1 MYNEFYNIR
10 AYWIRK
16 KYVLNKNE
24 WILLKLSSRTIK
36 NCRRLWSRRF
46 FPHSYNFLKNRISFK
61 EETMNKELLEKIQ
74 KSEFISNKDTI
85 FTEIN
90 EVVENTL
97 RLTSE
102 LNTGYKTPE
111 EVRNILTNITGKEI
125 DSSVQVL
132 TPFNTDFG
140 VNIRLGKDIFIN
152 KSCMFVDLGGIELED
167 NVLIGPDVKILSVN
181 HSLDPKNRR
190 GVILRSVKIK
200 RNVWLGAGVTVCP
213 GVTIGENSV
222 VGAGSVVTKDVPDNT
237 VYAGV
242 PAKFIKNI

>member
-1 MYNEFYNIR
+1 
-10 AYWIRK
+10 
-16 KYVLNKNE
+16 
-24 WILLKLSSRTIK
+24 
-36 NCRRLWSRRF
+36 
-46 FPHSYNFLKNRISFK
+46 
-61 EETMNKELLEKIQ
+61 MNKKLLEKIQ
-74 KSEFISNKDTI
+74 TCEFISHEDPI

-90 EVVENTL
+90 EIVENTL
-97 RLTSE
+97 KLTSE
-102 LNTGYKTPE
+102 LNTGYKTPQ
-111 EVRNILTNITGKEI
+111 EVRSILSKITDSKL

-140 VNIRLGKDIFIN
+140 SNIRLGKNIFIN

-190 GVILRSVKIK
+190 GVILKGIKIK
-200 RNVWLGAGVTVCP
+200 RNAWLGAGVTVCP

-222 VGAGSVVTKDVPDNT
+222 IGAGSVVTKDVPNNT

>member
-1 MYNEFYNIR
+1 
-10 AYWIRK
+10 
-16 KYVLNKNE
+16 
-24 WILLKLSSRTIK
+24 
-36 NCRRLWSRRF
+36 
-46 FPHSYNFLKNRISFK
+46 
-61 EETMNKELLEKIQ
+61 MNKELLEKIQ
-74 KSEFISNKDTI
+74 KSEFISNKDII
-85 FTEIN
+85 FTEMN
-90 EVVENTL
+90 ELVENTL

-140 VNIRLGKDIFIN
+140 ANIKLGKEIFIN
-152 KSCMFVDLGGIELED
+152 KSCMFVDLGGIELKD

-181 HSLDPKNRR
+181 HPLDPKNRR

-200 RNVWLGAGVTVCP
+200 RNAWLGAGVTVCP

-222 VGAGSVVTKDVPDNT
+222 VGAGSVVTKDVPNNT